1 MRCRR
6 RSGWAAFSAGNLA
19 LASCTRFSP
28 NTVCPAANAVS
39 TAAAGW
45 VLLTATRVT
54 ACASRP
60 ASLAAAAIFARTS
73 RRFPANAVCP
83 VFGIAPFHIVPSEI
97 AAPLHLGGSVPLDA
111 PHPLAL
117 QHALP
122 APGPSAPAEPSAV

>member
-73 RRFPANAVCP
+73 RRFAAIAVCP
-83 VFGIAPFHIVPSEI
+83 VFGIAPFPIVPSEI
-97 AAPLHLGGSVPLDA
+97 AEAFHLGGMVALDA
-111 PHPLAL
+111 LHLL
-117 QHALP
+117 GRQLALP
-122 APGPSAPAEPSAV
+122 AAEIGRAHV